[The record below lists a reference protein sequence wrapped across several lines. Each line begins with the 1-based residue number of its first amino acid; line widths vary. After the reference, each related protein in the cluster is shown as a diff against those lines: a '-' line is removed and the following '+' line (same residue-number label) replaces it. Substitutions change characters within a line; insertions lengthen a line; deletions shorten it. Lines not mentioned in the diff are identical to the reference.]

1 MTFSALLQNR
11 TVAAGAGAVR
21 ESPLCCRENTTRH
34 SQVFLCLACFP
45 PG

>member
-11 TVAAGAGAVR
+11 PVAAGAGAVR
-21 ESPLCCRENTTRH
+21 ESPLFSSENTIRH
-34 SQVFLCLACFP
+34 SQVFLRLACFP